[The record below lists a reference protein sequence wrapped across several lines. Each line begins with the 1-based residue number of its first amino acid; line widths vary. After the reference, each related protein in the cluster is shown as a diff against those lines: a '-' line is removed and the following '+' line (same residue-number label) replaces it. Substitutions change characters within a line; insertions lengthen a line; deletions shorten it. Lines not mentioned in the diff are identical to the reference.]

1 MISKEDPRMLDESI
15 KDELLSRA
23 NKAHKKAKSF
33 KQWRK
38 DTQERPLKK
47 GEVRW
52 KDKRTGKW
60 KSNKP

>member
-1 MISKEDPRMLDESI
+1 MISIKETSSL
-15 KDELLSRA
+15 KNELIS
-23 NKAHKKAKSF
+23 KAQERHKKAKSF

-38 DTQERPLKK
+38 DSSRTPLKK